1 MNRQS
6 LNLRNIGRIFTL
18 ALILCSI
25 AGAQT
30 SSGTIVGT
38 VTDSSGAVVPGASV
52 TITNSATGV
61 VRNVVT
67 GDDGQYLASLL
78 PIGVYSVEAS
88 KTGFKKVRI
97 SDIELLV
104 NQAARSDIVLG
115 VGAVD
120 QTVEV
125 SSEAVIVQTDR
136 SDVGQVVGAKQ
147 VVELPLN
154 GRNFIQL
161 ATLAP
166 GTMST
171 DKIDGVLP
179 AHGGGVVVNGASTN
193 ANQITL
199 DGVENQDF
207 LIPRVGVH
215 PSPDAIAEFKVM
227 GASYSAEY
235 GRGAGANINVVIKS
249 GTNDFHGSAYWFH
262 RNDNFDA
269 RNFFSTGIPEFK
281 RNQYGGTLGGPVFK
295 NKTFFFGSFEGLRR
309 GKGLTVNATVPTDA
323 QRAGNVS
330 TGPPIYDPLS
340 TTTNAAGVVTRTAF
354 PGNVIPQNRI
364 APEATKALDLL
375 WPRAQVQAPDVPNGV
390 FNPVEIESQ
399 DQAIARVDHH
409 FTDRDTLWG
418 RYAWARNPK
427 FLPINLSSGLPK
439 TESNLDFY
447 QQNAVIGYTKVFSP
461 TLVNDA
467 RIGYNYFKQNLSVE
481 ANDRNYVAEI
491 GIQGALED
499 PLAWGPPN
507 INITGITGVGAFQ
520 FSPSVPRTAS
530 FEYMDTLAITKS
542 SHNMKVGAD
551 IRRARMN
558 GTQFPT
564 PRGVFGFTGGYTR
577 NPAAPAGTGQGIAD
591 FLLGFPTTTSVQLGR
606 TDNDMRMLNGG
617 FFFQDDWNVSRNVTL
632 NLGLR
637 WNYMPQPV
645 SAADRI
651 ANWSEQDQAIILAQ
665 NDLNKPTA
673 CAGCNGRSLASLI
686 QDFKGI
692 FNFKTRDEVGWPR
705 SLVKSSY
712 RNFEP
717 RLGFAWRLFG
727 NNDTVLRAGYGR
739 FYEIVAGNVMW
750 NYTTNP
756 PLSRN
761 LAFTGNNND
770 VPILTLRQPF
780 PASSVQGAPGL
791 SGGSLYDSKDPYQ
804 DNWNV
809 SIQRR
814 ILPNTSLDIAYVGSR
829 GTGQRTTVDFNSPTI
844 GTTAVQSRRPHPEH
858 GSVAI
863 NANWGHRRYDSMQI
877 KVETRTHQ
885 VNLLAAYTWAKGL
898 TWGGGGINESFT
910 GARFG
915 WNSFGIRQP
924 VLTSYLDPNDAYLSV
939 DKGPGAFDLRQRL
952 SIAYVWDLPF
962 GTNRAVPLKGI
973 ADTVLGGWEMSG
985 ILTFEAGI
993 PVAVAY
999 GVDNLGGA
1007 GSTRPNLLSNPNETQ
1022 RILPDQYFTK
1032 SAFGDPIPLAN
1043 VLRDGQ
1049 NVILAAG
1056 NAGRAPIIGPGVQTF
1071 DLGLFKNFAITERLR
1086 AQLRG
1091 EFFNALNH
1099 TNFGNPNTTFT
1110 SAQFGR
1116 ITSTSTDA
1124 RVIQVGLKFTF

>member
-1 MNRQS
+1 MNGQAFYLIS
-6 LNLRNIGRIFTL
+6 IGRLIAL
-18 ALILCSI
+18 ACMLCS
-25 AGAQT
+25 AVGAQT

-38 VTDSSGAVVPGASV
+38 VTDSSGAVIPGAAIA
-52 TITNSATGV
+52 ITNTATGA
-61 VRNVVT
+61 VRNLMT

-88 KTGFKKVRI
+88 KTGFRKVRI
-97 SDIELLV
+97 SSVELLV
-104 NQAARSDIVLG
+104 NQAARTDIVLG
-115 VGAVD
+115 VGTVD

-125 SSEAVIVQTDR
+125 SSEATIVQTDR

-166 GTMST
+166 GTMAT

-249 GTNDFHGSAYWFH
+249 GTNNLHGSAYWFH

-269 RNFFSTGIPEFK
+269 RNFFSTSALPEFK
-281 RNQYGGTLGGPVFK
+281 RNQFGATIGGPVIP
-295 NKTFFFGSFEGLRR
+295 NKTFFFGSWESLRR

-323 QRAGNVS
+323 QRGGNFS
-330 TGPPIYDPLS
+330 TGGPIYDPMS
-340 TTTNAAGVVTRTAF
+340 TVTNGSTVTRTLF
-354 PGNVIPQNRI
+354 PGNIIPQNRI
-364 APEATKALDLL
+364 APESTKALDLL
-375 WPRAQVQAPDVPNGV
+375 WPRAQVQNPDVPNAV
-390 FNPVEIESQ
+390 FNPVEIETQ
-399 DQAIARVDHH
+399 DQAIVRIDHH
-409 FTDRDTLWG
+409 LTDRDTLWG

-427 FLPINLSSGLPK
+427 YLPINASSGLPG

-447 QQNAVIGYTKVFSP
+447 QQNAVIGYTKIFSP

-467 RIGYNYFKQNLSVE
+467 RIGYNFFKQNLSVA
-481 ANDRNYVAEI
+481 ANSRNLLAEI

-507 INITGITGVGAFQ
+507 INITGITSVGAFQ
-520 FSPSVPRTAS
+520 FAPSVPRTAS
-530 FEYMDTLAITKS
+530 FEYMDTLAITRG

-564 PRGVFGFTGGYTR
+564 PRGVYGFTGGYTR
-577 NPAAPAGTGQGIAD
+577 NPVAPAGTGQALAD

-606 TDNDMRMLNGG
+606 TDNDMRMINGG
-617 FFFQDDWNVSRNVTL
+617 FFFQDDWNVSRNITL
-632 NLGLR
+632 NLGVR

-645 SAADRI
+645 SADDRI
-651 ANWSEQDQAIILAQ
+651 ANWSEEHQAIILAQ
-665 NDLNKPTA
+665 NDLSKPTA
-673 CAGCNGRSLASLI
+673 CAGCNGRPLSSLI
-686 QDFKGI
+686 QDFQGI

-770 VPILTLRQPF
+770 TPLLTLRTPF

-814 ILPNTSLDIAYVGSR
+814 LFANTSLDVAYVGSR
-829 GTGQRTTVDFNSPTI
+829 GTGQRMSVDFNAPMI
-844 GTTAVQSRRPHPEH
+844 GTSALQGRRPHPEH
-858 GSVAI
+858 GSVGI
-863 NANWGHRRYDSMQI
+863 NANWGHRRYDSMQV
-877 KVETRTHQ
+877 KLETRARHI
-885 VNLLAAYTWAKGL
+885 NILAAYTWAKGI

-910 GARFG
+910 GSRFG
-915 WNSFGIRQP
+915 WNAFGIRTP
-924 VLTSYLDPNDAYLSV
+924 VSASYLDPDDPYLSV

-952 SIAYVWDLPF
+952 SVSYVYELPF
-962 GTNRAVPLKGI
+962 GAGQPVSLSGFANTI
-973 ADTVLGGWEMSG
+973 LGGWEMTG

-993 PVAVAY
+993 PVAVSY

-1007 GSTRPNLLSNPNETQ
+1007 GATRPNLLSDPNDTQ
-1022 RILPDQYFTK
+1022 RILPDQYFSK
-1032 SAFGDPIPLAN
+1032 SAFGEPVPLAN

-1056 NAGRAPIIGPGVQTF
+1056 NAGRAPIIGPGIQTF
-1071 DLGLFKNFAITERLR
+1071 DLGLFKNFTFIERIR
-1086 AQLRG
+1086 MQLRG
-1091 EFFNALNH
+1091 EFFNALNR

-1110 SAQFGR
+1110 SPQFGR

-1124 RVIQVGLKFTF
+1124 RVIQVGAKLIF